1 MCGAGIFPIF
11 RHSHKV
17 KLGSTFSHFLASHAT
32 LSNFFIKCISILF
45 GAPRALPIFPLDQF
59 IFGQLR
65 PHPTPPRSVHPP
77 KFDFVFS
84 SHQLLVDLAAPRRE
98 LNSLAL
104 LNWLLTVSANS
115 ILIGS
120 GQSVAGDRRTT
131 AGFHHFCCTFC
142 KAVSS
147 WKETFNYKLDAGAG
161 CRIIH

>member
-1 MCGAGIFPIF
+1 MYFNTF
-11 RHSHKV
+11 RTTPLNSP
-17 KLGSTFSHFLASHAT
+17 
-32 LSNFFIKCISILF
+32 
-45 GAPRALPIFPLDQF
+45 PRALPIFPLDQF

-147 WKETFNYKLDAGAG
+147 WKETFNYIDYNWTQELVAELYIKAALILLLAKS
-161 CRIIH
+161 